1 MKSEFKS
8 RPVYLSR
15 KDRIESHFMTCFL
28 ALTLYRV
35 LEHKLEHQFTC
46 PQILKT
52 LREFN
57 FNHHYGIGYVPT
69 FSRNYTSLKYTK
81 KREKNIFYS
90 RKVIFFNVTSG
101 GIKELLIFMIST
113 KLILILTCLISLPH
127 FQL

>member
-8 RPVYLSR
+8 RPVYLRR

>member
-8 RPVYLSR
+8 RSVYLSH
-15 KDRIESHFMTCFL
+15 KDRIEGHFMTCFL

-90 RKVIFFNVTSG
+90 RKVIFFNVPSG
-101 GIKELLIFMIST
+101 GIKELFLIANT
-113 KLILILTCLISLPH
+113 KKSS
-127 FQL
+127 

>member
-15 KDRIESHFMTCFL
+15 KNRIEGHFMTCFL

-57 FNHHYGIGYVPT
+57 FSHHYGIGYVPT
-69 FSRNYTSLKYTK
+69 FSRNYTSLIYTRKRTKIFLYLK
-81 KREKNIFYS
+81 KCKDP
-90 RKVIFFNVTSG
+90 T
-101 GIKELLIFMIST
+101 KESFLF
-113 KLILILTCLISLPH
+113 
-127 FQL
+127 

>member
-15 KDRIESHFMTCFL
+15 KDRIEGHFMTCFL

>member
-8 RPVYLSR
+8 RPVYLCR
-15 KDRIESHFMTCFL
+15 KDRIEAHFMTCFL

-57 FNHHYGIGYVPT
+57 FSHHYGIGYVPT
-69 FSRNYTSLKYTK
+69 FSRNYTSLIYTRKRTKIFLYLK
-81 KREKNIFYS
+81 KCKDP
-90 RKVIFFNVTSG
+90 T
-101 GIKELLIFMIST
+101 KESFLF
-113 KLILILTCLISLPH
+113 
-127 FQL
+127 

>member
-15 KDRIESHFMTCFL
+15 KDRIEAHFMTCFL

-46 PQILKT
+46 PQLLKT

>member
-8 RPVYLSR
+8 RPVYLRR
-15 KDRIESHFMTCFL
+15 KDRIEGHFMTCFL

>member
-15 KDRIESHFMTCFL
+15 KDRIEAHFMTCFL